1 MLKIVGKFLL
11 ELRQMLDEKNVVCE
25 ITDPALDHL
34 VENGFDSKMGARP
47 MQRYID
53 KHIKRPLS
61 KILLFGDLR
70 DGGVLKIDVKDGEII
85 LKPETQKVKNEVA
98 EVTNN

>member
-1 MLKIVGKFLL
+1 MCNNRSSI
-11 ELRQMLDEKNVVCE
+11 RS
-25 ITDPALDHL
+25 L

-61 KILLFGDLR
+61 KLLLFGDLR
-70 DGGVLKIDVKDGEII
+70 NGGTLKIDVKDKKLI
-85 LKPETQKVKNEVA
+85 LNAETIKVKNEVA

>member
-1 MLKIVGKFLL
+1 MSHRLANPIAMNQAQF
-11 ELRQMLDEKNVVCE
+11 
-25 ITDPALDHL
+25 ISSYPSSAHL
-34 VENGFDSKMGARP
+34 VEYGFDSKMGARP

-61 KILLFGDLR
+61 KLLLFGDLR
-70 DGGVLKIDVKDGEII
+70 NGGTLKIDVKDDKLI
-85 LKPETQKVKNEVA
+85 LKPITIKVKNEVE

>member
-1 MLKIVGKFLL
+1 
-11 ELRQMLDEKNVVCE
+11 
-25 ITDPALDHL
+25 
-34 VENGFDSKMGARP
+34 MGARP

-61 KILLFGDLR
+61 KLLLFGDLR
-70 DGGVLKIDVKDGEII
+70 DGGTLTIDVANEKIVLNTEKI
-85 LKPETQKVKNEVA
+85 KVTDEKTA

>member
-11 ELRQMLDEKNVVCE
+11 ELRHMLDEKNVTCV
-25 ITDPALDHL
+25 ISDPALDHL

-70 DGGVLKIDVKDGEII
+70 NGGTLKIDVKDNELI
-85 LKPETQKVKNEVA
+85 LNTETIKVKNEVA